1 MIDLLLL
8 NLQPITKAVVAI
20 VNLEPLLKSAWF
32 IIMLAL
38 LSEYFAEYKDESK
51 NHYFPVK
58 LSTISAGVF
67 LGAPAP

>member
-38 LSEYFAEYKDESK
+38 LSEYFAEYKDEPK
-51 NHYFPVK
+51 N
-58 LSTISAGVF
+58 L
-67 LGAPAP
+67 